1 MTSGVREEK
10 EPAETNVV
18 KWLYPGAAGTGDTGG
33 HSSSQGDTTSVTSD
47 MDSELQTDQSV
58 QGSEG
63 EQLAA
68 LEKSSPTT
76 SGPDSEVGS
85 LDDLPSDRNYIS
97 EDISKQVAAASNYV
111 GSFFSAS
118 SWKQSSSAAP
128 ESSEKKEEVDENV
141 KNSKNSS
148 IMGGSFL
155 SAFGSKVPGF
165 SKASPTEEV
174 EKINNDNENEKTEQ
188 EEASS
193 GNFFSSA
200 FNKIGISSMA
210 SSITMENISGK
221 MASAA
226 GATYPDTPPA
236 EGETM
241 DKEDNIE
248 GVKEVWNYSS
258 FSSALTK
265 ASKVAADYSKV
276 IQDSVSKA
284 PMLAEFNHEQEEF
297 IRSKGDKEQPTA
309 PWSGYQNEEELREKV
324 LALSE
329 DRRNFLRSPPAGVN
343 FDFEY
348 SAVAAH
354 ALVLLEEDPR
364 LSQMRYELVPK
375 KVKED
380 EFWRNYF
387 YRVGLV
393 KQSFELSNSLATDNH
408 KEKKTT
414 SLPEPLEDDDH
425 LNPSGGDQDD
435 EFVSELHQASSKDL
449 AEADEAMKKLG
460 LSKNDAE
467 WEAEL
472 EGELNEYEMVDEDGE
487 GDTNPDENPEWE
499 NQIQEMLD
507 AETKK

>member
-18 KWLYPGAAGTGDTGG
+18 KWLYPGAAGTVDTGG

-85 LDDLPSDRNYIS
+85 LDDLPTDRNYIS

-118 SWKQSSSAAP
+118 SWKQSSSVAQ
-128 ESSEKKEEVDENV
+128 ESSDKKEEVDENV
-141 KNSKNSS
+141 KSSKNSS

-165 SKASPTEEV
+165 SKVSPTEEE
-174 EKINNDNENEKTEQ
+174 EKINNENEKTEK
-188 EEASS
+188 EETGN

-200 FNKIGISSMA
+200 FNKIGISNMA

-236 EGETM
+236 EGETNVKK
-241 DKEDNIE
+241 DDLE
-248 GVKEVWNYSS
+248 GEEGWNYST

-265 ASKVAADYSKV
+265 ASKAAVDYSKV

-309 PWSGYQNEEELREKV
+309 PWSGYQNEEDLKEKV
-324 LALSE
+324 LTLSE

-364 LSQMRYELVPK
+364 LSKMRYELVPK

-393 KQSFELSNSLATDNH
+393 KQSFELSNSMATDNH

-414 SLPEPLEDDDH
+414 SLPAPLEDDDN
-425 LNPSGGDQDD
+425 LNPSSGDQDD

-472 EGELNEYEMVDEDGE
+472 EGELNEYEMVGEDGE

-507 AETKK
+507 AESTK